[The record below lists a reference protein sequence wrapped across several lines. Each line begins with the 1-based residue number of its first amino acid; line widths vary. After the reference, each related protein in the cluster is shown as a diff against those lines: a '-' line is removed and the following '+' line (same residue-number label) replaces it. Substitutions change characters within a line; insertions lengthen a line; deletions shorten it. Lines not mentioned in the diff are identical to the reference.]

1 MCKYTPNLSI
11 IVPAY
16 KSAATLPILVE
27 RIDAL
32 WRQLELDDDSRE
44 LIIVNDG
51 SPDSTWQVIC
61 RLAEQHAWVR
71 GIDLMRNY
79 GQHNAL
85 LCGIRAARFEVIVTM
100 DDDLQHPPE
109 EILRL
114 LEKLQEGF
122 DVVYGAPEH
131 EQHGLGR
138 DVASRI
144 TKTVLQSTMGAEIAS
159 HISAFRAFRTQVRGA
174 FSNYE
179 SPSVSIDVLLTWA
192 TTRFAVIRV
201 RHNPRMHGTSNYT
214 LRKLITHA
222 FNMLTGF
229 STIPLQLAS
238 IIGFVFTLFGGAVLV
253 YVLGR
258 YLLFGSGVP
267 GFPFLASV
275 IALLG
280 GAQMF
285 ALGIIGEYL
294 ARMHFRSMGRPSSAT
309 REVIGWDTQSDI
321 LKKTPVP
328 NAVALDNFQ
337 PNSFLDMTTG
347 LRPSKI
353 AVEADSRKE
362 A

>member
-11 IVPAY
+11 VVPAY
-16 KSAATLPILVE
+16 RSAVTLPILVE

-32 WRQLELDDDSRE
+32 WQQLELDDDSRE

-61 RLAEQHAWVR
+61 RLAEQYTWVR

-85 LCGIRAARFEVIVTM
+85 LRGIRAARFEVIVTM

-109 EILRL
+109 EIPRL
-114 LEKLQEGF
+114 LEKLQAGC
-122 DVVYGAPEH
+122 DVVYGVPEH

-138 DVASRI
+138 DIASRV
-144 TKTVLQSTMGAEIAS
+144 TKLVLQSTMGAEIAS
-159 HISAFRAFRTQVRGA
+159 NISAFRAFRTQIRDA
-174 FSNYE
+174 FANYE
-179 SPSVSIDVLLTWA
+179 SPSISIDVLLTWA
-192 TTRFAVIRV
+192 TTRFAMVKV
-201 RHNPRMHGTSNYT
+201 RHNPRLHGTSNYT
-214 LRKLITHA
+214 LRKLMTHA

-238 IIGFVFTLFGGAVLV
+238 LIGFVCTLFGMGVLA

-258 YLLFGSGVP
+258 YLISGSTVA

-275 IALLG
+275 IAIMG
-280 GAQMF
+280 GAQLF

-294 ARMHFRSMGRPSSAT
+294 ARMHFRTMGRPYSVVRDVTYMSVSVAPPEST
-309 REVIGWDTQSDI
+309 SITLPEPARVHQAQS
-321 LKKTPVP
+321 
-328 NAVALDNFQ
+328 
-337 PNSFLDMTTG
+337 
-347 LRPSKI
+347 RH
-353 AVEADSRKE
+353 
-362 A
+362 